1 MTQAPDTVA
10 SKVTASVLGVLVAD
24 NLEQLGPTGFQNLAA
39 ALLLTAFGPGWQAMG
54 AGKDG
59 GRDLYYRG
67 RLVWAQDDQGDVW
80 DGYTVA
86 QVKHHADLSSKP
98 TENASW
104 LWGRIREELNAWAD
118 ATARGEVPDYWLI
131 VTNVAL
137 TPVHDLGGHDQIQQ
151 SFRAYFDELDDS
163 SRDLDGGARRLERR
177 RRLSKLRGWKIWD
190 ANQVQALLRTYPQ
203 VRQGIPG
210 LLTPGDIFA
219 SLGEVFGVLPAKD
232 VEAGLRAHARTAL
245 VGEGNIYFDEAG
257 SGDVSAMPLHEVVI
271 DLPVTITTAQPGRRQ
286 LLHKVIDH
294 AEHILK
300 PSLSIHD
307 GPRHIIVAGAP
318 GNGKTTATKFLT
330 QAYRA
335 AFVDGA
341 TDLGADHQ
349 RVIAGTANA
358 LQRLGMTPPQHRRW
372 PMRVDLAEYA
382 QTYGSTEDASLLRF
396 IADKVS
402 ALSDLGTITPSA
414 LLSWMKQWPWLLVLD
429 GLDEVTE
436 PSIRKR
442 LIERVTELVSNGE
455 GDDCDLLVVLTTRPV
470 GYAENIAPNHFAR
483 FDLDYLEPDEALE
496 YGKRALNIWLRGD
509 HDRIATVNDRLVQAA
524 GNESLVSLLRTPL
537 QVLILTVILVGS
549 GTPDPDRYNLFWKYY
564 ETVFNRERNKRQV
577 GLQRILQDHG
587 PQIQQL
593 HERVGFEL
601 HVRSESAAHSV
612 ALLTRDEL
620 RTLAWQVLHDAG
632 YKPDS
637 QHADL
642 LRDVLD
648 AATKRLVLLAPHSE
662 EGYGFDVRSLQ
673 ELMAAMQLT
682 TGSPDVVN
690 ARLATAAASPHWRN
704 VWLFAAG
711 RLFAQ
716 PQDHQHK
723 ILVELVET
731 LDDSAWFR
739 LGPICPVAPAL
750 ALDIIDDGMARSLPK
765 WRDRLMTHGLTIF
778 QAPTPADPLG
788 IARTL
793 VRYADTGD
801 DQRRLV
807 VETLRDALS
816 SERTRRCAAT
826 VQQTMSQLMQHTRV
840 RQITRGLAAVKPH
853 PAAASAAA
861 GPPASPNWGDFDDEL
876 ATADL
881 TGERAALV
889 CSAGVAIHTIDKGG
903 DVTDQAAQ
911 AVLDVLADATTARV
925 LCTALAH
932 IADADPNLI
941 ARLRDR
947 VLPSAYRTAIGDA
960 LR

>member
-1 MTQAPDTVA
+1 M
-10 SKVTASVLGVLVAD
+10 AD
-24 NLEQLGPTGFQNLAA
+24 NLEQLGPVGFQNFAA
-39 ALLLTAFGPGWQAMG
+39 ALLLTALGPGWQAMG

-67 RLVWAQDDQGDVW
+67 QLVWASDGQGDVW

-86 QVKHHADLSSKP
+86 QVKHHVTLSSKP
-98 TENASW
+98 AENASW

-118 ATARGEVPDYWLI
+118 PTARGEVPDYWLI

-137 TPVHDLGGHDQIQQ
+137 TPVHVVGGHDQIQQ
-151 SFRAYFDELDDS
+151 AFQAYFDDLNDS
-163 SRDLDGGARRLERR
+163 SRDLDGGARRTARR
-177 RRLSKLRGWKIWD
+177 QRLSKLQGWKIWD
-190 ANQVQALLRTYPQ
+190 ANQIQALLSTYPQ

-232 VEAGLRAHARTAL
+232 VEHGLRAHARTSL

-257 SGDVSAMPLHEVVI
+257 SGDMSAMPLHEVVI
-271 DLPVTITTAQPGRRQ
+271 DLPVTVTTVQPGRRQ
-286 LLHKVIDH
+286 LLHHVIDR
-294 AEHILK
+294 AEYVLK
-300 PSLSIHD
+300 PSLSIDD
-307 GPRHIIVAGAP
+307 GPRHVIVAGAP
-318 GNGKTTATKFLT
+318 GNGKTTVTRFLT

-335 AFVDGA
+335 AFVRGA
-341 TDLGADHQ
+341 TDLGADHK
-349 RVIAGTANA
+349 RVIAGTTDAVN
-358 LQRLGMTPPQHRRW
+358 RLGMTPPQHRRW

-382 QTYGSTEDASLLRF
+382 QVYGSNEDASLLRF
-396 IADKVS
+396 IAQKVS
-402 ALSDLGTITPSA
+402 ALSDLGTVTPSA

-436 PSIRKR
+436 PSVRKR
-442 LIERVTELVSNGE
+442 LIERVTELVSNAE

-470 GYAENIAPNHFAR
+470 GYAENIAPHHFAR
-483 FDLDYLEPDEALE
+483 FDLDYLEPAEAVE
-496 YGKRALNIWLRGD
+496 YGKRALKVWLRGD
-509 HDRIATVNDRLVQAA
+509 SDRIATVSDRLVQAA
-524 GNESLVSLLRTPL
+524 GNESLINLLRTPL

-601 HVRSESAAHSV
+601 HVRSETAAHSL

-620 RTLAWQVLHDAG
+620 RALAWEVLYDAG
-632 YKPDS
+632 YKPDT

-648 AATKRLVLLAPHSE
+648 AATKRLVLLAPRGE

-682 TGSPDVVN
+682 TGTPDVVN

-723 ILVELVET
+723 TLVELVET
-731 LDDSAWFR
+731 LDDNAWTR
-739 LGPICPVAPAL
+739 LGPICPVGPAL
-750 ALDIIDDGMARSLPK
+750 ALDIIDDGMARSHPK
-765 WRDRLMTHGLTIF
+765 WRDRLMTQGLTVF
-778 QAPTPADPLG
+778 EAPTPADALG

-793 VRYADTGD
+793 VRYADSGD
-801 DQRRLV
+801 DQRGMV
-807 VETLRDALS
+807 VDALRDALTS
-816 SERTRRCAAT
+816 DRTCDCAAT
-826 VQQTMSQLMQHTRV
+826 LQRTMSQVMQDTRV
-840 RQITRGLAAVKPH
+840 RQTTKGLAAVKRH
-853 PAAASAAA
+853 PAVSSVSTAAT
-861 GPPASPNWGDFDDEL
+861 ASPNWSDFDDEL
-876 ATADL
+876 VTADL
-881 TGERAALV
+881 TDDG
-889 CSAGVAIHTIDKGG
+889 
-903 DVTDQAAQ
+903 
-911 AVLDVLADATTARV
+911 
-925 LCTALAH
+925 TALAFSAGAALRS
-932 IADADPNLI
+932 IDRKRDVTEVDARAILAALAADRVAQVLCKALSYVGDSDPALV

-947 VLPSAYRTAIGDA
+947 VLPSVYRVAIGDV

>member
-1 MTQAPDTVA
+1 MV
-10 SKVTASVLGVLVAD
+10 VAD
-24 NLEQLGPTGFQNLAA
+24 NLEQLGPVGFQNLAA

-59 GRDLYYRG
+59 GRDLYFRG
-67 RLVWAQDDQGDVW
+67 RLVWTPDGQGDVW

-86 QVKHHADLSSKP
+86 QVKHHATLSSRP
-98 TENASW
+98 IENAGW
-104 LWGRIREELNAWAD
+104 LWTQLRKELD
-118 ATARGEVPDYWLI
+118 ASAYPTARGEVPDYWLI

-137 TPVHDLGGHDQIQQ
+137 TPAHEVGGHDQIQQ
-151 SFRAYFDELDDS
+151 AFQAYFDDLDDS
-163 SRDLDGGARRLERR
+163 SRDLDDGASRLARRQ
-177 RRLSKLRGWKIWD
+177 RLSKLRGWRIWD
-190 ANQVQALLRTYPQ
+190 ANQVQALLSTFPQ

-219 SLGEVFGVLPAKD
+219 SLGDVFGVLAAKD
-232 VEAGLRAHARTAL
+232 VEHGLRAHARTAL

-257 SGDVSAMPLHEVVI
+257 SGDTSAMPLHEVVI
-271 DLPVTITTAQPGRRQ
+271 DLPVTVATGQPVRRQ
-286 LLHKVIDH
+286 LLHHVIDH
-294 AEHILK
+294 AEYILK

-307 GPRHIIVAGAP
+307 GPRHVIVAGAP
-318 GNGKTTATKFLT
+318 GNGKTTVTKFLT

-335 AFVDGA
+335 VFVSGA

-349 RVIAGTANA
+349 RVIAGTTDAVK
-358 LQRLGMTPPQHRRW
+358 RLGMTPPQHRRW

-382 QTYGSTEDASLLRF
+382 QTYGTNEDASLLRF
-396 IADKVS
+396 IAQKVS
-402 ALSDLGTITPSA
+402 ALSDLGTVTPSA

-442 LIERVTELVSNGE
+442 LIERVTELVSNAE

-483 FDLDYLEPDEALE
+483 VDLDYLEPDEALE
-496 YGKRALNIWLRGD
+496 YGKRALKVWLRGD
-509 HDRIATVNDRLVQAA
+509 NDRIATVSDRLVQAA

-601 HVRSESAAHSV
+601 HVRSETAAHSL

-620 RTLAWQVLHDAG
+620 RALAWQVLHDAG
-632 YKPDS
+632 YKPDT

-648 AATKRLVLLAPHSE
+648 AATKRLVLLAPHGE

-682 TGSPDVVN
+682 TGTPETVL
-690 ARLATAAASPHWRN
+690 ARLTAAAASPHWRN

-723 ILVELVET
+723 TLVELVET
-731 LDDSAWFR
+731 LDGDAWAR
-739 LGPICPVAPAL
+739 LGPVCPVGPAL

-765 WRDRLMTHGLTIF
+765 WRDRLMSHGLTIF
-778 QAPTPADPLG
+778 QAPMPPDPLG
-788 IARTL
+788 VARTL
-793 VRYADTGD
+793 IRYADTGD
-801 DQRRLV
+801 EQRGLV
-807 VETLRDALS
+807 VDALRDALS
-816 SERTRRCAAT
+816 SSRTRNCAAAL
-826 VQQTMSQLMQHTRV
+826 QQTMSRVMHETRV
-840 RQITRGLAAVKPH
+840 RQVTKGLAAVKPH
-853 PAAASAAA
+853 PSAPDTSTATSVA
-861 GPPASPNWGDFDDEL
+861 PDWADFDEEL
-876 ATADL
+876 ATANL
-881 TGERAALV
+881 TGDGATLAAPAAAAL
-889 CSAGVAIHTIDKGG
+889 HRIDKGG
-903 DVTDQAAQ
+903 EVTDEDAH
-911 AVLDVLADATTARV
+911 AVLAALADDAVAQV
-925 LCTALAH
+925 LCTALSYVT
-932 IADADPNLI
+932 DSDPTLV

-947 VLPSAYRTAIGDA
+947 VLPSVYRAAIGEV